1 MNRLPLVAAAALA
14 AVVLAGCA
22 STTGTRTAGGI
33 GRPVAAQPSG
43 HQASPTGTVRV
54 RTTDSA
60 AHTSHHVFA
69 AFGPGGAPTAG
80 VTAHRSGSCF
90 AGSITVA
97 ARSAFRC
104 LSGNTLLDPCFV
116 VPHSK
121 RRAVDCYAD
130 PWSWATRV
138 RLTQKLPHRSAPA
151 RIADPWALRL
161 ADGSR
166 CVVTTGTSQ
175 LLRGVAMRY
184 ECGSSVVAGLLRTTG
199 QPLMALVRTAP
210 HTVRQVT
217 VAGTWSA

>member
-22 STTGTRTAGGI
+22 STTGARTAI
-33 GRPVAAQPSG
+33 GRPAAAQPSG

-80 VTAHRSGSCF
+80 VRAHRSGSCF
-90 AGSITVA
+90 TASITVA
-97 ARSAFRC
+97 ARTAYRC
-104 LSGNTLLDPCFV
+104 LAGNTLLDPCFV
-116 VPHSK
+116 VPSSK
-121 RRAVDCYAD
+121 RRAVDCYAS
-130 PWSWATRV
+130 PWSSATRV
-138 RLTQKLPHRSAPA
+138 RLTKKLPRHTAPA

-184 ECGSSVVAGLLRTTG
+184 QCGSSVLAGLSRTTG
-199 QPLMALVRTAP
+199 QPLMALVRAG
-210 HTVRQVT
+210 HTVRQVA